1 MEPLD
6 LETSPPRG
14 PREQLLG
21 VCFLPRTIDK
31 IRAELPG
38 GKTGGYLVAESTMSS
53 YVLHK
58 IGVKLDELRDVVARA
73 AGENEV
79 VEWLRAR
86 VDPAVAAQV
95 NAKLASSSIADATPE
110 KLEIIRQ
117 RHPVLA
123 DRPEVV
129 NAFEMLELDDARVG
143 AKT

>member
-73 AGENEV
+73 DAGETG
-79 VEWLRAR
+79 
-86 VDPAVAAQV
+86 DHPAAP
-95 NAKLASSSIADATPE
+95 SRPRRPPRG
-110 KLEIIRQ
+110 RQ
-117 RHPVLA
+117 RV
-123 DRPEVV
+123 R
-129 NAFEMLELDDARVG
+129 DA
-143 AKT
+143 